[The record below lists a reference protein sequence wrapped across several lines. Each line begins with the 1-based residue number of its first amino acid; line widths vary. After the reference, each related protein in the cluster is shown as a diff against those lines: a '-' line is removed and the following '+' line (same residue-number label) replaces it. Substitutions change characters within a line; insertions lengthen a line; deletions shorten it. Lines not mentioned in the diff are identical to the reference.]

1 MDNDIE
7 YSEYD
12 FSDLGD
18 SELFTSSDPEAQM
31 EMASNSSSDPSVD
44 YSSYLEDIISDIE
57 SLIGYYD
64 DDVSLADIHKDIT
77 ITNFLILFFIVL
89 FAGNKL
95 INRIRGL

>member
-1 MDNDIE
+1 MENDIE
-7 YSEYD
+7 HNQYD
-12 FSDLGD
+12 LSDLGN
-18 SELFTSSDPEAQM
+18 SELLTSPYSETQM
-31 EMASNSSSDPSVD
+31 EMASNSSSDTSVD
-44 YSSYLEDIISDIE
+44 YSCYLEDIISDIE

-64 DDVSLADIHKDIT
+64 DDVSLSDIHKDIS